1 MAEWRFMP
9 YGQGE
14 TKTNPTQS
22 EFFTTTE
29 ATKNNIATSL
39 IREGIQN
46 SLDEWIDRN
55 KDKKDRK
62 PVRIAIFHSG
72 NKYALKPSE
81 YYPYIGSLENHLKA
95 EKNGLRNLPDLSKD
109 PMKFLVFE
117 DFNTNGLVGNPD
129 ECEDNEVEDGTKEHN
144 YYHFWRNVGIT
155 GKPEDKLGRWGIGKT
170 VFPLASRINSF
181 WGLTVQIGNSQPYL
195 LGQSVLK
202 SHNLRNAPQ
211 PYGYRPYGYFAN
223 YKEDNKFPYTIS
235 DNEVIEKFIKAF
247 HIKRS
252 KNDSGLSVIIPFLQD
267 EMSYASIIS
276 AVISQYYLPLI
287 KGELIVDVAYE
298 DLSININADNLE
310 DVVNE
315 CWNDVNESLDKK
327 AIIEL
332 FNFVKWA
339 LGTGAAEFYSLKEQP
354 LKNQPAW
361 TERLWD
367 GVDIEDLIQQYEKEN
382 KVAFKVPVKYSKVGE
397 PTSLKTCWFKV
408 FFAKDDS
415 IQNAETHFVREN
427 ITIIDIKSITNQG
440 VRAMVLIDDKDL
452 SNLLGDSE
460 NPAHTQWQK
469 DSQNFKDK
477 YIDGD
482 KCISFVVASIGKIF
496 QKLQKPAK
504 GLEKDLL
511 KDIFFIPADE
521 NNDDRSDDIDDDS
534 HKDTTDIKNKQVPQI
549 PPSGKQMVR
558 VSKIPGGLKIY
569 PYGMTKDNLPKIEL
583 AIAYDTTRGN
593 PLNKYRPFDFQ
604 LNKVPI
610 KTVPTNCRFEFPQ
623 ANVVRLEPYKED
635 FELTITGFDE
645 NRDLYF
651 SIKTQYP
658 ENDSEI

>member
-1 MAEWRFMP
+1 MVEWKFMP

-29 ATKNNIATSL
+29 VANISTSL

-55 KDKKDRK
+55 KDKKERK

-72 NKYALKPSE
+72 SKYSLKPSE
-81 YYPYIGSLENHLKA
+81 YKEYICGLEAHLKA
-95 EKNGLRNLPDLSKD
+95 EKNGLRNLPDFSKD
-109 PMKFLVFE
+109 AMKFLVFE

-129 ECEDNEVEDGTKEHN
+129 ECEDNEVEDKTKKHN
-144 YYHFWRNVGIT
+144 FYHFWRNVGIT

-181 WGLTVQIGNSQPYL
+181 WGLTVQKGNPQTYL

-202 SHNLRNAPQ
+202 SHNLHNAYE
-211 PYGYRPYGYFAN
+211 PYGYRPYGYFAD
-223 YKEDNKFPYTIS
+223 YKGDNKFPYTIS
-235 DNEVIEKFIKAF
+235 DIGVIEKFAKAF
-247 HIKRS
+247 HIERRKS
-252 KNDSGLSVIIPFLQD
+252 DSGLSVIIPFLQD
-267 EMSYASIIS
+267 EMTYASIIT
-276 AVISQYYLPLI
+276 AVISQYYFPLI
-287 KGELIVDVAYE
+287 KGELIVDVTYE
-298 DLSININADNLE
+298 DSSININADNLE
-310 DVVNE
+310 DVVNQY
-315 CWNDVNESLDKK
+315 WSDANDQLDKK

-339 LGTGAAEFYSLKEQP
+339 LGRGAVEFYSLKEQP
-354 LKNQPAW
+354 LKNQPVW
-361 TERLWD
+361 TEKLWD
-367 GVDIEDLIQQYEKEN
+367 GVDNEELIQQYEKEN
-382 KVAFKVPVKYSKVGE
+382 KIAFKVPIKCCRTDE
-397 PTSLKTCWFKV
+397 PASLKTCWFKV
-408 FFAKDDS
+408 FFAKDDN

-427 ITIIDIKSITNQG
+427 ITIIDIKSIKNQG

-477 YIDGD
+477 YVDGE
-482 KCISFVVASIGKIF
+482 KCISFVVASIGKIY

-511 KDIFFIPADE
+511 KDIFFVPTKE
-521 NNDDRSDDIDDDS
+521 NEDTPSNDIDDDS
-534 HKDTTDIKNKQVPQI
+534 YKDTKDIRKKQVPPI
-549 PPSGKQMVR
+549 PPPQTRQMVR
-558 VSKIPGGLKIY
+558 VSKIPGGLKVY
-569 PYGMTKDNLPKIEL
+569 PHGITKDNLPKIEL
-583 AIAYDTTRGN
+583 EIAYDTTRGN
-593 PLNKYRPFDFQ
+593 PLKKYQKFDFQ

-610 KTVPTNCRFEFPQ
+610 KTIPTNCRFEFPET
-623 ANVVRLEPYKED
+623 NVVRLEPYKED

-651 SIKTQYP
+651 AIKTEYP

>member
-1 MAEWRFMP
+1 MAEWKFMP

-29 ATKNNIATSL
+29 ASNISTSL

-46 SLDEWIDRN
+46 SLDEWIDRT

-81 YYPYIGSLENHLKA
+81 YKQYINGLESHLTA
-95 EKNGLRNLPDLSKD
+95 EKNGLRNLPDFSKD
-109 PMKFLVFE
+109 SMNFLVFE

-129 ECEDNEVEDGTKEHN
+129 ECEDNEVEDKTKKHN
-144 YYHFWRNVGIT
+144 FYHFWRNVGIT

-181 WGLTVQIGNSQPYL
+181 WGLTVQNGNLQTYL

-202 SHNLRNAPQ
+202 SHNLQNAYE
-211 PYGYRPYGYFAN
+211 PYGYRPYGYFAD
-223 YKEDNKFPYTIS
+223 YKGDKKFPYTIQENS
-235 DNEVIEKFIKAF
+235 VIEKFTNAF
-247 HIKRS
+247 HIRRRKD
-252 KNDSGLSVIIPFLQD
+252 DSGLSVVIPFLQN
-267 EMSYASIIS
+267 EMTYASIIS
-276 AVISQYYLPLI
+276 AVISQYYFPLI
-287 KGELIVDVAYE
+287 KGELIVDVAHE
-298 DLSININADNLE
+298 DLSISINADNLE
-310 DVVNE
+310 DIANE
-315 CWNDVNESLDKK
+315 YWNDNNESLDKN

-332 FNFVKWA
+332 FNFVKWV
-339 LGTGAAEFYSLKEQP
+339 LGRGSAEFYNLKEQP
-354 LKNQPAW
+354 PKNQPAW
-361 TERLWD
+361 TEKLWD
-367 GVDIEDLIQQYEKEN
+367 GVDIDEIIQQYEIESKI
-382 KVAFKVPVKYSKVGE
+382 AFKVPVKYHKFTE

-408 FFAKDDS
+408 FFAKDDN
-415 IQNAETHFVREN
+415 IQIAETHFVREN
-427 ITIIDIKSITNQG
+427 ITIIDIKSIKNQG
-440 VRAMVLIDDKDL
+440 VRAMVFIDDKDL

-477 YIDGD
+477 YVDGE
-482 KCISFVVASIGKIF
+482 KCIGFVVASISKIY

-511 KDIFFIPADE
+511 KDIFYIPTE
-521 NNDDRSDDIDDDS
+521 QNDDDPSNDIDDDS
-534 HKDTTDIKNKQVPQI
+534 HKDTKDKKNKPVPPI
-549 PPSGKQMVR
+549 PQPETRQMVR

-569 PYGMTKDNLPKIEL
+569 PHGITKDNLPKIEL
-583 AIAYDTTRGN
+583 EIAYDTTRGN
-593 PLNKYRPFDFQ
+593 PLKKYQKFDFQ

-610 KTVPTNCRFEFPQ
+610 KTVPLNCRFEFPEG
-623 ANVVRLEPYKED
+623 NVVRLEPYKED
-635 FELTITGFDE
+635 FELVITGFDE

-651 SIKTQYP
+651 NLKTQYP